1 MKQLI
6 ALPSIL
12 ILISFTYF
20 NVAQAEGR
28 DAYIGIQYGSADTS
42 ISVASGDVDLDF
54 AMLQLGVW
62 MTDNASIEVR
72 LGAGNGD
79 DSIGPVDLE
88 IEGIGGLYGTYHWNL
103 GSHASIYGIAGWSDA
118 TLKVSRPN
126 GSGQEDENGPSY
138 GVGLK
143 FSILSVEYMSYL
155 DTSDVEA
162 DAVSVGL
169 HYTFD

>member
-1 MKQLI
+1 MNKFI

-12 ILISFTYF
+12 ILISYTYF

-28 DAYIGIQYGSADTS
+28 NTYIGIQYGSANTS
-42 ISVASGDVDLDF
+42 FSGIPSDVDLDF
-54 AMLQLGVW
+54 LTLQLGVW

-72 LGAGNGD
+72 IGTGNGD

-88 IEGIGGLYGTYHWNL
+88 IESIGGLYGTYHWNL
-103 GSHASIYGIAGWSDA
+103 GNHASIYGIAGWSDA
-118 TLKVSRPN
+118 ALKVSGG
-126 GSGQEDENGPSY
+126 GSSDQDDENGLSY
-138 GVGLK
+138 GAGMR
-143 FSILSVEYMSYL
+143 FSILSVEYMRYL

-169 HYTFD
+169 HYTFE